1 MKAGTLYARHDFR
14 VEVQPDPQCGDD
26 DVLIEVAFNGLCGT
40 DATEYSKGPMM
51 VPLESRH
58 PGSGHVG
65 PTILGHEF
73 VGTVVDAGANARS
86 RVGERVACGA
96 GVSCGRCDRCF
107 EGRTNLCRE
116 YYTLGLSTNGGLA
129 EFVAAPSGTC
139 FGIPDGASDKE
150 AALAQPLAV
159 GIHSVNRANV
169 TAGDCIVVLGVGAI
183 GSFICTALRNH
194 DGPVIAVDV
203 DPKRLE
209 VARQLG
215 AAETICVSPDASVSD
230 LRDAVPRTVDVAFE
244 ASGVTGAAQKAFSL
258 VRNGG
263 EVTLVGLNKTS
274 EPLNLADIVLRE
286 VSMRSTVAHVCAS
299 DIPAALKLL
308 VDFPLTEILPTQVI
322 SLEAVVH
329 DGLEPLSRGVSSGKV
344 LVDPRDG

>member
-14 VEVQPDPQCGDD
+14 VEAQPDPQCGDD

-58 PGSGHVG
+58 PGSGHLG

-73 VGTVVDAGANARS
+73 VGTVVDAGVSARS

-96 GVSCGRCDRCF
+96 GVSCGRCYRCL

-129 EFVAAPSGTC
+129 EFVAAPSSTC
-139 FGIPDGASDKE
+139 IRIPDGASDKE

-159 GIHSVNRANV
+159 GLHSVDRANV
-169 TAGDCIVVLGVGAI
+169 AAGDCIVVLGVGAI

-203 DPKRLE
+203 DHKRLE

-215 AAETICVSPDASVSD
+215 VAETICVSPDASLAD
-230 LRDAVPRTVDVAFE
+230 LQDAVSRTVDVVFE
-244 ASGVTGAAQKAFSL
+244 ASGVAGAAEKSFGL
-258 VRNGG
+258 VRDGG
-263 EVTLVGLNKTS
+263 EVTLVGLNKTPQALVLS
-274 EPLNLADIVLRE
+274 DIVLRE
-286 VSMRSTVAHVCAS
+286 VNMRSTVAHVCAS
-299 DIPAALKLL
+299 DIPAALNLL
-308 VDFPLTEILPTQVI
+308 VDFPLSEILPTRVI
-322 SLEAVVH
+322 SLEAIV
-329 DGLEPLSRGVSSGKV
+329 DEGLEPLSRGAVNGKL